1 MAGDESRFLVS
12 TLSTPTVIKT
22 DTNGATSPIV
32 EMQPDKAA
40 RGKALRQVIA
50 AFIAN
55 LGTIN
60 TGLVFGFSAVV
71 IPQLKAKDSLIPID
85 DTQESWV
92 ASLSSAGT
100 PFGCLL
106 SGYVMDRLGR
116 KKTLIM
122 IEIPL
127 IIGWL
132 LIAFASDIT
141 MIYIGRVL
149 VGFGS
154 GLVGAP
160 CRVYTSEVTQPHLR
174 GMLGAFASVGISLGV
189 LFQYTVGSF
198 VTWQVLSGVSTII
211 PLLALIC
218 MLFMPESPNYLV
230 SKSKPEQAVKCLAK
244 LRGSTVN
251 VQREVDQMQLS
262 VNKAKANS
270 KKSSARD
277 TLSALL
283 SPATLKPFAILTI
296 YFGMYQFSGVNTI
309 TFYAVEIFQET
320 GTTMNKTT
328 CTIMLGVVRL
338 IFTIIA
344 CIAMRKYGR
353 RTLTFISGIGCGV
366 TMIGLGV
373 YLYFLHQWKT
383 ADPPIEPSV
392 TWFPVACIFIFT
404 ITCTLGFLVVPWVM
418 IGELY
423 PLKVRG
429 TVGGMTTCM
438 AHIFV
443 FIVVKTYPFLAH
455 ALYQHGVFM
464 MYGCISFLGTVFFYL
479 YLPETKGKTLQEIED
494 YFSGRT
500 STLKTKKQ
508 QNFDTNLTKNKDQ
521 GLIVEK
527 DKLLS

>member
-1 MAGDESRFLVS
+1 MAGEDSRFLVS
-12 TLSTPTVIKT
+12 TIPTPTVIKT
-22 DTNGATSPIV
+22 DPNGATSPIV
-32 EMQPDKAA
+32 EMQPDKAE

-50 AFIAN
+50 AVIAN

-71 IPQLKAKDSLIPID
+71 IPQLKAKDSIIPID
-85 DTQESWV
+85 DVQESWV

-132 LIAFASDIT
+132 MIAFASNLG
-141 MIYIGRVL
+141 MIYAGRIL

-174 GMLGAFASVGISLGV
+174 GMLGAFAAVGISLGV

-198 VTWQVLSGVSTII
+198 VTWQVLSGVSAII
-211 PLLALIC
+211 PMVALIC
-218 MLFMPESPNYLV
+218 MIFMPESPNYLV
-230 SKSKPEQAVKCLAK
+230 AKSKPEEAVKCLAK
-244 LRGSTVN
+244 LRGSTYN
-251 VQREVDQMQLS
+251 VQREVDQMQIA
-262 VNKAKANS
+262 VNKTRANS
-270 KKSSARD
+270 NKPSAKD
-277 TLSALL
+277 TISALL
-283 SPATLKPFAILTI
+283 SPATLKPFLILTV
-296 YFGMYQFSGVNTI
+296 YFGMYQFTGVNAV
-309 TFYAVEIFQET
+309 TFYAVEIFQKT
-320 GTTMNKTT
+320 GTTMNKTAL
-328 CTIMLGVVRL
+328 TILLGVARL
-338 IFTIIA
+338 IFTIVA
-344 CIAMRKYGR
+344 CVAMRKYGR
-353 RTLTFISGIGCGV
+353 RTLTFVSTIGCGV
-366 TMIGLGV
+366 TMVGLGI
-373 YLYFLHQWKT
+373 YLYYLHQWQT
-383 ADPPIEPSV
+383 AEPKIEPMV
-392 TWFPVACIFIFT
+392 TWFPVACIFLFIVT
-404 ITCTLGFLVVPWVM
+404 STLGFLVVPWVM

-429 TVGGMTTCM
+429 IVGGMTTMM

-443 FIVVKTYPFLAH
+443 FLVVKTYPFMAT
-455 ALYQHGVFM
+455 ALYQHGVFI
-464 MYGCISFLGTVFFYL
+464 MYGCISFLATVFLYV

-494 YFSGRT
+494 YFSGRIT
-500 STLKTKKQ
+500 SLNTKKPK
-508 QNFDTNLTKNKDQ
+508 NFDTNLAVNKDQ

-527 DKLLS
+527 DKLLT